1 MVLLVEDDAMDVELF
16 EKAWEYIGSKG
27 EICIANWGEKAI
39 EMAKILP
46 NLVILDLNLPGLD
59 GFEVLKELK
68 NDPFTKWIPVVI
80 LTSSPKE
87 EDCKRCYELGANA
100 YVVKPSS
107 FKELVELAKTIRDF
121 WLFFNKIPKGVQF
134 EY

>member
-1 MVLLVEDDAMDVELF
+1 MILLVEDDPMDVELF
-16 EKAWEYIGSKG
+16 EKAWEYGGSK
-27 EICIANWGEKAI
+27 EKICVANRGEKAI
-39 EMAKILP
+39 EMAKIPP
-46 NLVILDLNLPGLD
+46 NLVILDLNLPGVD

-68 NDPFTKWIPVVI
+68 NDSFTKWIPVVI

-107 FKELVELAKTIRDF
+107 FKELVELTKTIKDF
-121 WLFFNKIPKGVQF
+121 WLSFNKIPQKGAV
-134 EY
+134 